1 MPRPN
6 DVPSWGQCTTMAWRW
21 CRWMLVIIPISAVI
35 VWLLSM
41 VIFVEPKT
49 PASAREIHDYTILMA
64 KAMTVVSTFLWTVI
78 FGNTILQ
85 VRWEPTRLEIEAR
98 ERATLASLRAKYEED
113 ANG

>member
-1 MPRPN
+1 
-6 DVPSWGQCTTMAWRW
+6 
-21 CRWMLVIIPISAVI
+21 
-35 VWLLSM
+35 
-41 VIFVEPKT
+41 
-49 PASAREIHDYTILMA
+49 MA